1 MTLENYL
8 LKICKHSDGRC
19 DQGRICGRQRRES
32 RPESWVITLKGG
44 KEEVNPTNEIKTK
57 KLEME
62 KGGRKLCQ
70 KKEKKKNGTK

>member
-8 LKICKHSDGRC
+8 LKICNHGHGRC
-19 DQGRICGRQRRES
+19 DQGRIRGRERRES

-62 KGGRKLCQ
+62 KEREKVRPE
-70 KKEKKKNGTK
+70 KKKKNGTK